1 MTVKI
6 HLEKFWYHSG
16 FLNTRSYL
24 STTIFYINWESINL
38 YFEGCMT
45 CTLTKLQVSGWV
57 YLGRQYELC
66 YSKKKK
72 KKRERE
78 RKPEYGI
85 NTDCQCQY
93 IVPKVDLHTEGCW
106 KFFNS
111 TLPLLVADL
120 KVKTGDTN
128 PWEVFS
134 QTWSCNSNIGTKIE
148 PDTVMD

>member
-45 CTLTKLQVSGWV
+45 CTLTNLQVSGWGFIWADSMNFV
-57 YLGRQYELC
+57 IQG
-66 YSKKKK
+66 KKK

-78 RKPEYGI
+78 KARVWHQHCLSVSIHSTESWPAYWGLPEYGI
-85 NTDCQCQY
+85 NTACQCQY
-93 IVPKVDLHTEGCW
+93 IVPKVDLHTEGCQSMA
-106 KFFNS
+106 S
-111 TLPLLVADL
+111 TLPVS
-120 KVKTGDTN
+120 VNT
-128 PWEVFS
+128 
-134 QTWSCNSNIGTKIE
+134 
-148 PDTVMD
+148 